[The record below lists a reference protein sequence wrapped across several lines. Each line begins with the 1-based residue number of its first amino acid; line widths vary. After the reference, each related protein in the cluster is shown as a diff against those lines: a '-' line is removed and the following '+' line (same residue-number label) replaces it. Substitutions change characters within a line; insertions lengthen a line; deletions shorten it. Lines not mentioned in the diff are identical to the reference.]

1 MYENKGFDGGKEG
14 VDGSGRENNTRD
26 FNFLWKIENRKQ
38 EKRNLCN
45 I

>member
-26 FNFLWKIENRKQ
+26 FNFLWKIEIEIENK
-38 EKRNLCN
+38 KRNL
-45 I
+45 